1 MRAYHLLVAD
11 QGSAEPRRVDFI
23 AESPDHAFRVAR
35 NETAGTSCELWDGD
49 KLLAR
54 MTKSGAELWQL
65 HPTPSADDRDPAS
78 ARGGVVSTAAV
89 AEANLRRA

>member
-11 QGSAEPRRVDFI
+11 QESAEPRRVDFI
-23 AESPDHAFRVAR
+23 AESPDHAFQVAR

-65 HPTPSADDRDPAS
+65 HPTASVENRSAAS
-78 ARGGVVSTAAV
+78 TTGGLASDAA
-89 AEANLRRA
+89 ATKANLRRA